1 MRVHLEQGELFGPG
15 LRLPDGL
22 EYRPAFLSA
31 EEEAVLLAHIRA
43 LPLREALYKGY
54 VARRRIVSFGSGYD
68 FDSNELEPAGPMPE
82 FLTPYRDRVATWL
95 EVPPAKLAQA
105 LVSEYRAGT
114 ALGWHRDV
122 PDFELVAGISLGAP
136 CRMRFRPY
144 PPEKGRRNEQF
155 VLDLEPRSAYILR
168 GEVRW
173 RWQHHIPPT
182 QGLRYSI
189 TFRTLR

>member
-1 MRVHLEQGELFGPG
+1 

-31 EEEAVLLAHIRA
+31 EEEEVLLPHIRA
-43 LPLREALYKGY
+43 LPLREALYKDY

-68 FDSNELEPAGPMPE
+68 FDSNELEPAGAMPE